1 EAAACDAIL
10 RGQVAQL
17 RRQVRLQWCAVD
29 ASSAVT
35 QEVKAVLGHL
45 EDTLLELTS
54 LGQDGSSS
62 SGPRFPGGFSS
73 RQRSG
78 TPKGTAGGGGGGGGT
93 GAGFHPG
100 VTAGGVFGDAAL
112 PAWRQVL
119 DRVKDL
125 SRRLRWAER
134 AAQKAADGRI
144 HVGQS
149 TGTFLSSPHP
159 ARGGGSGQRRP
170 RDIRLRALDP
180 DHFTCPPPAHGEL
193 HHR

>member
-1 EAAACDAIL
+1 ELREFVDGEPPQPPPAAGARGREGRRGGGGRAGSAAAAAAERATAAAGPGLEAAACDAIL

-45 EDTLLELTS
+45 EDTLLELAS

-62 SGPRFPGGFSS
+62 SGPRSPGGVSS

-78 TPKGTAGGGGGGGGT
+78 NPKGPGGGGGT
-93 GAGFHPG
+93 KAIFYPA

-125 SRRLRWAER
+125 SR
-134 AAQKAADGRI
+134 
-144 HVGQS
+144 
-149 TGTFLSSPHP
+149 
-159 ARGGGSGQRRP
+159 
-170 RDIRLRALDP
+170 
-180 DHFTCPPPAHGEL
+180 
-193 HHR
+193 